1 MIIEAIVN
9 LVTVLIKMLA
19 SPFSILPDTP
29 ESLVNAMD
37 YFFDMVFSH
46 LDFLG
51 FFVNISTLKMVSV
64 VAIAI
69 WTLDHAYH
77 FLMWIL
83 HKLPLSID

>member
-29 ESLVNAMD
+29 ESLV
-37 YFFDMVFSH
+37 SH